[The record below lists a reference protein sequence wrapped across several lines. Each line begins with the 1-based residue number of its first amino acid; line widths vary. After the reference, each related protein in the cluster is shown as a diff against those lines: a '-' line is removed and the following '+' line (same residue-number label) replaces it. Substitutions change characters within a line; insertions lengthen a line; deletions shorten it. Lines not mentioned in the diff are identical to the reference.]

1 MGSWTH
7 AVGFGLFWSLFMFPY
22 LAGKRPEDSLRKV
35 LISTLLGGLV
45 VGLIDGLGSRAVE
58 IPMVFITAPCAVAG
72 LYLSWSTKLK
82 ALAKSKGG
90 PG

>member
-1 MGSWTH
+1 
-7 AVGFGLFWSLFMFPY
+7 MFPY

-45 VGLIDGLGSRAVE
+45 VGLVDSFGRRAFAL
-58 IPMVFITAPCAVAG
+58 PMVFVTAPCAVAG

-82 ALAKSKGG
+82 ALSKSKGD